1 MNGPT
6 WRIDDD
12 DGSPEITGAP
22 APLLVTVRGLLDA
35 LARTRRTWVTA
46 TVIGGLLGVAAFLAM
61 PHPASASATLLMV
74 HPEASESAMTTDV
87 NLLETRSVGALV
99 RADLGLAESPEA
111 FMATVTVNP
120 VNQEILS
127 LTVGG
132 PDEAAAVDR
141 ATSLVDNFLQFRAQK
156 LRLISQGLV
165 KGYQERITELESQND
180 ALTTEYRQL
189 AAQGKDKEGRAN
201 EILTERSSVGTQ
213 IGIAQQGIEEATLKT
228 EAAITATQVLDAPKA
243 SAFGSRKRLVLSAAT
258 GAILLGALSIGIILI
273 RSLTSDRLR
282 RRREVAG
289 ALGVP
294 VRVGVGPVASRGL
307 LDRMEAFVS
316 SRVVG
321 FLLGHPR
328 VAGLLRRHPVSR
340 EQRYQRNFEALLQG
354 LESAL
359 APRFRSTGP
368 NRGISGHPSAN
379 RRSGPMTLG
388 LAAIDRTQT
397 AASILRAA
405 GGRVAHRGVAV
416 LLVDL
421 TAIGALSAAPGLAEP
436 ETPGTPPIYRPDGDP
451 TLTTGPRRFG
461 RRSAT
466 HPEELSPLEVAW
478 KDADLV
484 LALVEVDPGFDLN
497 ILRTWVAAVV
507 PLVSAGRAS
516 GELLSTIAQLVTA
529 AGIDMPF
536 ALLEGGD
543 LRDRSLGH
551 PARVDEDRD
560 ELLAVQSR

>member
-1 MNGPT
+1 M
-6 WRIDDD
+6 
-12 DGSPEITGAP
+12 
-22 APLLVTVRGLLDA
+22 TVRGLLDA
-35 LARTRRTWVTA
+35 LARTRRIWVTA

-87 NLLETRSVGALV
+87 NLLETRSVGSLV

-307 LDRMEAFVS
+307 LDRMEASVS

-321 FLLGHPR
+321 FLRRPP
-328 VAGLLRRHPVSR
+328 AGGRSPPQASG
-340 EQRYQRNFEALLQG
+340 EQGGQRYQRNFEALLQG

-359 APRFRSTGP
+359 APRFRSSWTEPRHQRPPFGEP
-368 NRGISGHPSAN
+368 ALGADDARSRGHRPHRHRRLHPACC
-379 RRSGPMTLG
+379 R
-388 LAAIDRTQT
+388 
-397 AASILRAA
+397 
-405 GGRVAHRGVAV
+405 GRVADRGVAV

-421 TAIGALSAAPGLAEP
+421 TAIGALSAAPGLAECP
-436 ETPGTPPIYRPDGDP
+436 RHPAHRRSTGRTATPPSPLDRGASAGGRPP
-451 TLTTGPRRFG
+451 T
-461 RRSAT
+461 RRS
-466 HPEELSPLEVAW
+466 
-478 KDADLV
+478 
-484 LALVEVDPGFDLN
+484 
-497 ILRTWVAAVV
+497 
-507 PLVSAGRAS
+507 
-516 GELLSTIAQLVTA
+516 
-529 AGIDMPF
+529 
-536 ALLEGGD
+536 
-543 LRDRSLGH
+543 
-551 PARVDEDRD
+551 
-560 ELLAVQSR
+560 